1 MMKNLLK
8 FEHGSNFE
16 PTSEE
21 SEIGSNCEASNEEG
35 FTIVQK
41 AKKTAV
47 AISGGALV
55 AIGIPLIPLPGKID
69 SALIE
74 FSPSLAYKL
83 TSSFILQ

>member
-1 MMKNLLK
+1 MMNLLK
-8 FEHGSNFE
+8 FEHGANFE
-16 PTSEE
+16 PTSKENNI
-21 SEIGSNCEASNEEG
+21 SSNCEASNEEG
-35 FTIVQK
+35 FSIMQK

-69 SALIE
+69 AAVIE
-74 FSPSLAYKL
+74 FSPLFAYKL